1 MPFYNWLKER
11 DSLPQSIVQGEPSL
25 ENWLE
30 CMMVFATEWQ
40 EKNLNIIIEFFKK
53 RFYLI
58 TKQEIKADFS

>member
-11 DSLPQSIVQGEPSL
+11 DSLPQSIVKGEPSL

>member
-30 CMMVFATEWQ
+30 CMMVFATE
-40 EKNLNIIIEFFKK
+40 
-53 RFYLI
+53 
-58 TKQEIKADFS
+58 